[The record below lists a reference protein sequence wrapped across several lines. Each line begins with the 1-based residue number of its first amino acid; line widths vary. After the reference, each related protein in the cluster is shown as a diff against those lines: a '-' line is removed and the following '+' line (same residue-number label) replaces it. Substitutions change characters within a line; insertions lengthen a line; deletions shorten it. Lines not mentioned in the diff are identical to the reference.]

1 MIQVYPKCHFCNKIK
16 DTYLQLFISIP
27 TWLPIF
33 FLGLNHIW
41 REFSQIPFYGAT
53 RKLFIIS
60 LEPTVQNSLGSLLYT
75 TCQSVVHYD
84 VLAAKSI
91 DTGGYHPIDAGRLEV
106 PGYLNGNYHRD
117 FSQSPLNSMLWSQAA
132 IINDDESSR
141 FSRLIMWVSSVYQK
155 LKRNFCL
162 CRSPEK
168 VMLICWPLY
177 LSNNFLPRRCSCFFA
192 AGLHN
197 RATTIQEWIGMGPGD
212 PNNNE
217 PFWLSWER
225 ASPLM

>member
-1 MIQVYPKCHFCNKIK
+1 MNMYIYIYIYIYLFLFKPLLTCAWHMIKRYIVTETNVYHYHYYKWYLCTEFLWFNSQKHKIIWLPMIQVYPKCHFCNKIK

-33 FLGLNHIW
+33 CLGLNHIW

-117 FSQSPLNSMLWSQAA
+117 FS
-132 IINDDESSR
+132 
-141 FSRLIMWVSSVYQK
+141 
-155 LKRNFCL
+155 
-162 CRSPEK
+162 
-168 VMLICWPLY
+168 
-177 LSNNFLPRRCSCFFA
+177 
-192 AGLHN
+192 
-197 RATTIQEWIGMGPGD
+197 
-212 PNNNE
+212 
-217 PFWLSWER
+217 
-225 ASPLM
+225 